1 MKRISDTNILIR
13 YLMHDDEHYYDKSKD
28 YISKNTFVPL
38 LVLSEMVYVL
48 KGIYKINRVELVN
61 ALIALGEE
69 ITYENNDIALKTL
82 ENFKDYNLDFVDCY
96 LLARNKMLNE
106 EVVSYDK
113 GLNKALDNGADFGS
127 H

>member
-13 YLMHDDEHYYDKSKD
+13 YLMQDDKYYYEKSKD

-61 ALIALGEE
+61 ALIELGKEV
-69 ITYENNDIALKTL
+69 TYENNDIAIKTL

-106 EVVSYDK
+106 DVISFDK
-113 GLNKALDNGADFGS
+113 GLNKVLNSKSEDEL
-127 H
+127 

>member
-1 MKRISDTNILIR
+1 
-13 YLMHDDEHYYDKSKD
+13 MHDDEHYYDKSKD

-38 LVLSEMVYVL
+38 LVLSEIVYVL

-61 ALIALGEE
+61 ALIELGKE

-106 EVVSYDK
+106 DVISFDK
-113 GLNKALDNGADFGS
+113 ELNKAVNNKSEDEL
-127 H
+127 

>member
-61 ALIALGEE
+61 ALIELGKE

-106 EVVSYDK
+106 DVISFDK
-113 GLNKALDNGADFGS
+113 GLNKVLNSKSEDEL
-127 H
+127 

>member
-38 LVLSEMVYVL
+38 LVLSEIVYVL

-61 ALIALGEE
+61 ALIELGKE

-106 EVVSYDK
+106 DVISFDK
-113 GLNKALDNGADFGS
+113 ELNKAVNNKSEDEL
-127 H
+127 